1 MQMKP
6 EILDEIEPLCQQ
18 LLDIAR
24 KSRDHNSVVMYSMS
38 VTLGALVGAY
48 AADRDHMIA
57 GRDLVNTAVCTVSQ
71 QTFDERKELLQ

>member
-18 LLDIAR
+18 LLDVAR
-24 KSRDHNSVVMYSMS
+24 KSRDHTSSVMYSMS
-38 VTLGALVGAY
+38 ATLGALVGAY

-57 GRDLVNTAVCTVSQ
+57 GRNLVNGAVREVSQ
-71 QTFDERKELLQ
+71 QAFDERKELLQ